1 MRRLGST
8 WGGGLVAAL
17 GVATAMACAEGA
29 DETGYGLGVAPDAGD
44 DGSVSLGDGAA
55 SSSSSGTSGK
65 PGDGGGSSTS
75 TSSSGG
81 NECTGKLVIN
91 EMMAAGASKPNE
103 EFIELYSPND
113 CDVSLA
119 GFSIKYKPSSG
130 TGTGTELVAFAS
142 NEKVTPRGFLLI
154 ATTDFAGARDVTMTA
169 GMRPEGGSIAL
180 IEGANKTVDAVA
192 WGDANAGFTE
202 GPRAPAATGGDSI
215 ARKSDGV
222 DTNNNGSDFSVAT
235 TPTPGKPN

>member
-17 GVATAMACAEGA
+17 GVATAMACAQSP
-29 DETGYGLGVAPDAGD
+29 DESGYGLGGAPDAGN

-55 SSSSSGTSGK
+55 STSSSGTSGK
-65 PGDGGGSSTS
+65 PSDGGGSSGT
-75 TSSSGG
+75 SGG

-119 GFSIKYKPSSG
+119 SFSIKYKPSSG
-130 TGTGTELVAFAS
+130 AGTGTELVAFAS

-202 GPRAPAATGGDSI
+202 GSRAPAATGGDSV

-222 DTNNNGSDFSVAT
+222 DTNNNGADFAVVP